1 MRVLPKSAFG
11 RIALLVGVLLLIN
24 QWVSYLSISWY
35 VAQPS
40 MKQLVQLLASD
51 VKTAMSMQDLEI
63 EGKMSNEVRLE
74 IMDDQRIQMISTR
87 MGDPKQLREAQLY
100 TVLTSQL
107 AESLGVPED
116 STEMRVEESDQIYY
130 WIKSPKHNNVWFR
143 IGMEP
148 FEGFYIHPPI
158 VYFTA
163 ILLLSLLGG
172 WIFTKQISHWVH
184 FAA

>member
-74 IMDDQRIQMISTR
+74 LWTISASR
-87 MGDPKQLREAQLY
+87 
-100 TVLTSQL
+100 
-107 AESLGVPED
+107 
-116 STEMRVEESDQIYY
+116 
-130 WIKSPKHNNVWFR
+130 
-143 IGMEP
+143 
-148 FEGFYIHPPI
+148 
-158 VYFTA
+158 
-163 ILLLSLLGG
+163 
-172 WIFTKQISHWVH
+172 
-184 FAA
+184 